1 MSDEIDRANDH
12 AALILE
18 HQIAAARQVITRVS
32 AFVCEHCDRP
42 IPEARRKV
50 ISGCTLCAD
59 CQAIDELKRRH
70 YRSI

>member
-18 HQIAAARQVITRVS
+18 YQIAAARQVITCIS
-32 AFVCEHCDRP
+32 SFVCENCDRP

-50 ISGCTLCAD
+50 VSGCTLCTD
-59 CQAIDELKRRH
+59 CKEINELKCRH